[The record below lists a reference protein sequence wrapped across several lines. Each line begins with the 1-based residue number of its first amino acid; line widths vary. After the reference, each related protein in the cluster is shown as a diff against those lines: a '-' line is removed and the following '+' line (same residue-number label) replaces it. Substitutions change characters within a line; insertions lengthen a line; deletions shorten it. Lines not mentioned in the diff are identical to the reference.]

1 MMFATLGLLMASG
14 MPIAFAFGVLNVV
27 LLYFLVGGVGALQA
41 IALSSFSSV
50 GNFSFIALPLFV
62 FMGELVLHSGLATLA
77 IDAIGKWLG
86 RIPGRLAVMA
96 VLAGTAFAA
105 GSGSSMASAATLGT
119 ILIPEMRKNG
129 YDKGLTVG
137 TLATSGALA
146 ILIPPSALMVIFGG
160 ISQLSVGDLLIGG
173 ILPGLLLASLLFGY
187 IVVISIMRP
196 HLAPSA
202 VLEDVSWAE
211 RLQAL
216 KNFAPLVA
224 LVMIVLGSI
233 FVGVATPSES
243 AAMGAGGAFLL
254 AAAYHRLSIEG
265 IRNSLFGTVE
275 VSGFALLIVTS
286 ATAFSQILAHSGAA
300 AGLTL
305 FATALPVPT
314 WVIVGVMQAVILVM
328 GCFMEPVSIMLITVP
343 IFFPIIQALGLDP
356 LWFAIVTMVNIELS
370 MITPPFGL
378 NLFIL
383 KGVCPPDT
391 TLEDIY
397 RGVIPFILLNLLAL
411 GLVIWF
417 PPLATWLPNLMH

>member
-314 WVIVGVMQAVILVM
+314 WVIIGVMQAVILVM

-391 TLEDIY
+391 TLEEIY

>member
-314 WVIVGVMQAVILVM
+314 WVIIGVMQAVILVM

>member
-62 FMGELVLHSGLATLA
+62 LMGELVLHTGLATLA

-173 ILPGLLLASLLFGY
+173 ILPGLLLATLLFAY
-187 IVVISIMRP
+187 IVVLSIVRP

-211 RLQAL
+211 RLRAL

-243 AAMGAGGAFLL
+243 AAMGAAGAFLL
-254 AAAYHRLSIEG
+254 AAAYRRLSIEA

-305 FATALPVPT
+305 FATELPVPT
-314 WVIVGVMQAVILVM
+314 WVIIGATQAVILVM

-343 IFFPIIQALGLDP
+343 IFFPVVQALGLDP

-397 RGVIPFILLNLLAL
+397 RGVIPFVLINLLAL
-411 GLVIWF
+411 ALVMWF

>member
-1 MMFATLGLLMASG
+1 
-14 MPIAFAFGVLNVV
+14 
-27 LLYFLVGGVGALQA
+27 
-41 IALSSFSSV
+41 
-50 GNFSFIALPLFV
+50 
-62 FMGELVLHSGLATLA
+62 
-77 IDAIGKWLG
+77 
-86 RIPGRLAVMA
+86 
-96 VLAGTAFAA
+96 
-105 GSGSSMASAATLGT
+105 
-119 ILIPEMRKNG
+119 
-129 YDKGLTVG
+129 
-137 TLATSGALA
+137 
-146 ILIPPSALMVIFGG
+146 
-160 ISQLSVGDLLIGG
+160 
-173 ILPGLLLASLLFGY
+173 
-187 IVVISIMRP
+187 
-196 HLAPSA
+196 
-202 VLEDVSWAE
+202 
-211 RLQAL
+211 
-216 KNFAPLVA
+216 
-224 LVMIVLGSI
+224 LGSI

-314 WVIVGVMQAVILVM
+314 WVIIGVMQAVILVM

>member
-314 WVIVGVMQAVILVM
+314 WVIIGVMQAVILVM

-343 IFFPIIQALGLDP
+343 IFFPIIQELGLDP